1 MILFSLIYNI
11 PPEHMVI
18 YEGSPSL
25 VYGSICPCDTQVYGS
40 SPVIWEQYI
49 RMGVQVVLGGQVHN
63 SSTHGQ
69 PNNSSVQGSARL
81 CVDCEVRVMQCFQM
95 RCVAAW
101 RSPPPAYLPRPLS
114 LTVPPAVSQHLTHPR
129 ATLAC
134 LPLPWDAS
142 VTAPA
147 CYSLPLSSPYLAP

>member
-1 MILFSLIYNI
+1 
-11 PPEHMVI
+11 
-18 YEGSPSL
+18 
-25 VYGSICPCDTQVYGS
+25 
-40 SPVIWEQYI
+40 
-49 RMGVQVVLGGQVHN
+49 MGVQVVLGGQVHN

-114 LTVPPAVSQHLTHPR
+114 LPVPPAVSQHLTHPR
-129 ATLAC
+129 ATR
-134 LPLPWDAS
+134 LPLPCDAS

-147 CYSLPLSSPYLAP
+147 CYSLPLSFPYLAPWLPPSPPPLTVTRPQALASRPPSANLQAVDCLRFPSLLFLLKLALIVR